1 MRTHIHFFAGPWLL
15 RGKSG
20 GVDDIYQLP
29 KCEVAGSIL
38 CWWYSIPGTS
48 VPQKAATRCR
58 CLQKRWIGNH
68 TRFWTWWSLLVGSVW
83 NKGFQYFQFS
93 PPRRQNQADKS
104 CPSCVIAYL
113 IHLSMGFNIWH
124 TMPRVQTIFS
134 NKPFE
139 AYSVW
144 LWYRYEPRRHTFFTG
159 KTWQQNHHK
168 NHWFCRRGFNV
179 VTLDPDTQHIVSA
192 TWGCLSFV

>member
-1 MRTHIHFFAGPWLL
+1 MIVERNKW
-15 RGKSG
+15 
-20 GVDDIYQLP
+20 
-29 KCEVAGSIL
+29 GS
-38 CWWYSIPGTS
+38 WWYLPAPEVRSCWFHFMLVIFYTRNKCPTKGCHY
-48 VPQKAATRCR
+48 VPMSPKKMNAS
-58 CLQKRWIGNH
+58 GNH
-68 TRFWTWWSLLVGSVW
+68 TRFWTRWSLLVGSVW

-139 AYSVW
+139 GYWVW
-144 LWYRYEPRRHTFFTG
+144 LSYRYEPQHTFFTG

-168 NHWFCRRGFNV
+168 NRWLCRRGFNV